1 MPGLFVISLNA
12 KQLSLFGFKFLIC
25 DCSNI
30 KQLFKLSYF
39 IKIRGC
45 SGTSGAFMDIIFNIF
60 FYFKNQMILFF
71 RESDGIFIFYSSG
84 DAVSC
89 ISAADENNL
98 QISSGKSGFFVLYTG
113 NIIEIIGLLP
123 DQSLINSISETTW
136 LYRKK
141 VIVNSYIEFPLLFK
155 CIRTVLLSGNSFCL
169 SAFVNKSIVHPPR

>member
-1 MPGLFVISLNA
+1 MPGLFVISLNV

-30 KQLFKLSYF
+30 KQLFKFSYF

-123 DQSLINSISETTW
+123 DQSLINSISETTR

-141 VIVNSYIEFPLLFK
+141 VIVNSYIEFSVAFQMYKNGITIRELFLL
-155 CIRTVLLSGNSFCL
+155 ISFCE
-169 SAFVNKSIVHPPR
+169 

>member
-1 MPGLFVISLNA
+1 
-12 KQLSLFGFKFLIC
+12 
-25 DCSNI
+25 
-30 KQLFKLSYF
+30 
-39 IKIRGC
+39 
-45 SGTSGAFMDIIFNIF
+45 MDIIFNIF

-123 DQSLINSISETTW
+123 DQSLINSISETAR

-141 VIVNSYIEFPLLFK
+141 VIVNSYIEFSVAFQMYKNGITIRELFLL
-155 CIRTVLLSGNSFCL
+155 ISFCE
-169 SAFVNKSIVHPPR
+169 